1 MVSLNLGVRSQLKGL
16 ATCDS
21 IYDILQIAK
30 LHGKEAV
37 LAVGTG
43 HGEEAESEGDGGNYL
58 R

>member
-43 HGEEAESEGDGGNYL
+43 YGEEAESEGDYL